1 MNVRRSDSFSSFALP
16 SSHIT
21 VDRVK
26 WFRDRS
32 ARDRAREEKEILEEE
47 LGRTVRYF
55 RHMQKTWTTL
65 ASKKEDIPGYAAY
78 AYKQSAMYERF
89 AIDAEVFQVKAKEKC
104 DVYVDWQVLCTVI
117 ESTR

>member
-1 MNVRRSDSFSSFALP
+1 MYVVIKFSIFAL
-16 SSHIT
+16 SSSQIT

-32 ARDRAREEKEILEEE
+32 AKDRAHEEKEILEEE

-55 RHMQKTWTTL
+55 KHMQKTWTTL
-65 ASKKEDIPGYAAY
+65 ASKKQDTPGYAAY

-89 AIDAEVFQVKAKEKC
+89 ATDTKVFQVKAKEKC
-104 DVYVDWQVLCTVI
+104 DVYVDWQVLCIII
-117 ESTR
+117 ELTC

>member
-1 MNVRRSDSFSSFALP
+1 
-16 SSHIT
+16 

-55 RHMQKTWTTL
+55 QHMQKTWTTL
-65 ASKKEDIPGYAAY
+65 ASKKQDTPGYSAY
-78 AYKQSAMYERF
+78 AHKQCAMYERF
-89 AIDAEVFQVKAKEKC
+89 AIDTEVLQVKAKEKC
-104 DVYVDWQVLCTVI
+104 DVYVDWQVPHTVI
-117 ESTR
+117 ELTL